1 SRYMITSSFQ
11 STKKT
16 TPRSGVWSTLL
27 FITFAVLRQKPAAS
41 IVFRFSDIPQVDD
54 NRFFRLGIFR
64 IADLCGIVL
73 AVKIHR
79 FRHLVLAIDLA
90 FHVVAGSRK
99 DPLVI
104 SIYKLPTPAV
114 CTLP

>member
-1 SRYMITSSFQ
+1 MITPSLQ
-11 STKKT
+11 STKET
-16 TPRSGVWSTLL
+16 TPRSRVWSTLL
-27 FITFAVLRQKPAAS
+27 SISFAVFRKQPAAS
-41 IVFRFSDIPQVDD
+41 IVFYFSDIPQVDD
-54 NRFFRLGIFR
+54 KRFFRLGIYR
-64 IADLCGIVL
+64 IADLRGIVL

-104 SIYKLPTPAV
+104 
-114 CTLP
+114 